1 MRLRGCHT
9 KILSGWQSK
18 PASPDANPDIL
29 NPLSPLY
36 APTACCWLGEWQKGV
51 FLKPIV
57 FLTSNTSWYLY
68 NFRRSTIH
76 ALREQGYRVVCLSP
90 PDDFSQRL
98 VTELAAEHIALP
110 LDGKSTGA
118 VKELRSLWF
127 VWQVLRQYRPGF
139 VFNFTVKMNIYCG
152 LACALQKIPFA
163 NNISGLGTAFIHD
176 SWLLRRV
183 RQLYGLVNRQ
193 ARTLFFQN
201 EEDLAVF
208 RDQGLLG
215 DTPFVLLPGS
225 GVDLQ
230 RYQALPLPDSGSFTF
245 IMIARLL
252 GDKGVREYAEACRL
266 LHAQALNVRCL
277 LVGPLGVSNR
287 TAITAD
293 EVNRWQTEGGLE
305 YLGAVDDVRPLIA
318 QAHVLVLP
326 SYREGMPRTVL
337 EAAAM
342 GRPAIVTDVPG
353 CRQAIE
359 PEVTGW
365 LCEVRNPASLAQQMQ
380 RVLHMD
386 GEKLQDAGRAARTRM
401 ENRFNEKVVVQ
412 AYLDCL

>member
-1 MRLRGCHT
+1 MKT
-9 KILSGWQSK
+9 
-18 PASPDANPDIL
+18 
-29 NPLSPLY
+29 
-36 APTACCWLGEWQKGV
+36 
-51 FLKPIV
+51 V

-68 NFRRSTIH
+68 NFRASTIQ
-76 ALREQGYRVVCLSP
+76 ALREQGNRVICLSP

-98 VTELAAEHIALP
+98 VDELGVEHIALP

-118 VKELRSLWF
+118 VQELRSLRFIWK
-127 VWQVLRQYRPGF
+127 VVRRYRPNA

-152 LACALQKIPFA
+152 LVCALQRIPFA

-176 SWLLRRV
+176 SWLFRRV
-183 RQLYGLVNRQ
+183 RQVYGLVNRR
-193 ARTLFFQN
+193 ARRLFFQN
-201 EEDLAVF
+201 EEDLSVF
-208 RDQGLLG
+208 RDKGLLG
-215 DTPFVLLPGS
+215 DTPFTLLPGS
-225 GVDLQ
+225 GVDLE
-230 RYQALPLPDSGSFTF
+230 RFEVSPLPETGPFTF

-266 LHAQALNVRCL
+266 LKADGLDVRCL

-287 TAITAD
+287 TAISEE
-293 EVNRWQTEGGLE
+293 EVLQWKEEGILE
-305 YLGAVDDVRPLIA
+305 YPGATDDVRPLIE

-353 CRQAIE
+353 CRHAIE

-365 LCEVRNPASLAQQMQ
+365 MCEVRSAESLAQQMWRVVTMDAAELQ
-380 RVLHMD
+380 R
-386 GEKLQDAGRAARTRM
+386 AGDAARRRM
-401 ENRFNEKVVVQ
+401 EEAFSEEQVVQ
-412 AYLDCL
+412 AYINCLSI

>member
-1 MRLRGCHT
+1 MVSGA
-9 KILSGWQSK
+9 LSGQ
-18 PASPDANPDIL
+18 AGAL
-29 NPLSPLY
+29 
-36 APTACCWLGEWQKGV
+36 
-51 FLKPIV
+51 LKPVV

-68 NFRRSTIH
+68 NFRASTIQ
-76 ALREQGYRVVCLSP
+76 ALRAQGNRVICLSP

-98 VTELAAEHIALP
+98 VDELGAEHIALP

-118 VKELRSLWF
+118 VQELRSLRFIWA
-127 VWQVLRQYRPGF
+127 VMRQNRPDF

-152 LACALQKIPFA
+152 LVCALQKVPFA

-176 SWLLRRV
+176 SWLFRRV
-183 RQLYGLVNRQ
+183 RQVYGLVNRRAQ
-193 ARTLFFQN
+193 RLFFQN
-201 EEDLAVF
+201 EEDLGVF
-208 RDQGLLG
+208 QSKGMLG
-215 DTPFVLLPGS
+215 DTPYTLLPGS

-230 RYQALPLPDSGSFTF
+230 RFQASPLPEGGPFTF

-252 GDKGVREYAEACRL
+252 GDKGVREYAEACRQL
-266 LHAQALNVRCL
+266 KAEGLDVRCL

-287 TAITAD
+287 TAISEE
-293 EVNRWQTEGGLE
+293 EVRQWQAEGIVE
-305 YLGAVDDVRPLIA
+305 YPGATDDVRPLIE

-353 CRQAIE
+353 CRHAIE

-365 LCEVRNPASLAQQMQ
+365 LCEVRSAESLAGVMR
-380 RVLHMD
+380 RVLGMD
-386 GEKLQDAGRAARTRM
+386 AAEVQRAGDAARGRM
-401 ENRFNEKVVVQ
+401 EERFSEDLVVG
-412 AYLDCL
+412 AYLGCL

>member
-1 MRLRGCHT
+1 MT
-9 KILSGWQSK
+9 SI
-18 PASPDANPDIL
+18 I
-29 NPLSPLY
+29 
-36 APTACCWLGEWQKGV
+36 
-51 FLKPIV
+51 

-68 NFRRSTIH
+68 NFRRSTIQ
-76 ALREQGYRVVCLSP
+76 ALRHRGKRVICLSP
-90 PDDFSQRL
+90 LDDFSRRL
-98 VTELAAEHIALP
+98 VEELGAEHIALP

-118 VKELRSLWF
+118 LQELRSLIFIWK
-127 VWQVLRQYRPGF
+127 VMRQYRPEF

-152 LACALQKIPFA
+152 LVCALNKIPFA
-163 NNISGLGTAFIHD
+163 NNVSGLGTAFIHD
-176 SWLLRRV
+176 SWLFRRV

-208 RDQGLLG
+208 RSQGLLG
-215 DTPFVLLPGS
+215 NRSFTLLPGS
-225 GVDLQ
+225 GVDLK
-230 RYQALPLPDSGSFTF
+230 RFQALPLPDSGPFVF

-252 GDKGVREYAEACRL
+252 ADKGVREYAEACRL
-266 LHAQALNVRCL
+266 LKEEKLAVRCL

-287 TAITAD
+287 TAID
-293 EVNRWQTEGGLE
+293 ESEVRQWQAEAGLE
-305 YLGAVDDVRPLIA
+305 YLGETDDVRPLIA

-359 PEVTGW
+359 AQVTGW
-365 LCEVRNPASLAQQMQ
+365 LCEVRNIDSLTQQMKQ
-380 RVLHMD
+380 VMRMD
-386 GEKLQDAGRAARTRM
+386 SSSLQQAGDAARARM
-401 ENRFNEKVVVQ
+401 ESQFNEEVVVQ